1 MCRRSSPFYIK
12 PRLDWSLWQ
21 WLMQFARRCNT
32 RHMIE
37 SGRARHALLDSSMK
51 LFQQLVENQLI
62 DCEWEKRGLLLVFLD
77 ESEFDEYTKTVG
89 LVQEHFGIAATGY
102 GPNEVVRLEPTLKS
116 GLAGGWHYACDTH
129 LRPDKL
135 MTSWRST
142 LQASGVDIQENC
154 EAKSLVCEGR
164 RVRAVRTS
172 TGEIPAD
179 SVVVATG
186 ACASWLGTQLGCKIP
201 IQPGKGY
208 SITMPPAADGPR
220 IPMIFHQHGVA
231 VTPMRSGFRLGSTM
245 EFSGYDTSIN
255 RLRLS
260 LLKEGAGHYLQRPFC
275 DPVEEEWYGWR
286 PMTYDGMP
294 LIGPSP
300 AIENVYVTAG
310 HNMVGVSMAP
320 ATGKLIA
327 ELINGST
334 PHIDPAPYS
343 LERLR
348 RKR

>member
-1 MCRRSSPFYIK
+1 
-12 PRLDWSLWQ
+12 
-21 WLMQFARRCNT
+21 MQFARRCNT

-51 LFQQLVENQLI
+51 LYQQLVENQLI

-142 LQASGVDIQENC
+142 LQASGVAIEENC

-172 TGEIPAD
+172 RGEIPAD

-186 ACASWLGTQLGCKIP
+186 ACASWLGTQLGGKIP

-208 SITMPPAADGPR
+208 SMTMPPAADGPR

-231 VTPMRSGFRLGSTM
+231 VTPMQSGFRLGSTM

-260 LLKEGAGHYLQRPFC
+260 LLKEGAGHYLQRPIC
-275 DPVEEEWYGWR
+275 DPVEEAWYGWR

-300 AIENVYVTAG
+300 AIENVYVAAG

-334 PHIDPAPYS
+334 PHIDPAPYG

-348 RKR
+348 SMR